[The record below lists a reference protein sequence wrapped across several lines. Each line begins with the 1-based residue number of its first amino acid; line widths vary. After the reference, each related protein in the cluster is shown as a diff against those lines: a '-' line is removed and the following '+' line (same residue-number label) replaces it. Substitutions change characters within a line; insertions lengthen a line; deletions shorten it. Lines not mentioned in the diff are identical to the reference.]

1 MSSKPI
7 GNLQLQR
14 ARIENSVLFTN
25 CRLWCAICTDKIRLT
40 TTTTTTTTT
49 KKTKMDQN
57 QQKSTFFLQRLAIAV
72 RYSVSNNRTDR
83 KISEICAIFVSNKVA
98 QGGKN
103 TQKE

>member
-1 MSSKPI
+1 MRRKEEI
-7 GNLQLQR
+7 NTGLLNLGYFFPL
-14 ARIENSVLFTN
+14 IE
-25 CRLWCAICTDKIRLT
+25 
-40 TTTTTTTTT
+40 

-72 RYSVSNNRTDR
+72 RFSVSNNRTDR